1 MSDVKFA
8 KGNKSAIKS
17 SANVDGKLYF
27 STDSKELFLGTS
39 TDKIKMSDIE
49 VVAIEPDLQ
58 KMSPIE
64 GKFYYVQA
72 TRNLYYYSGMFN
84 TIVDNNAIPIQL
96 VKNSK
101 PTTTTEGWVK
111 SSDTVPPM
119 SLSASSK
126 GLLLLNNSNGQVG
139 ITGDMMTCTNGNP
152 LAVKIHVSNQ
162 SRISTEI
169 RLATLYEGTRTYFYT
184 NADSSNCAN
193 SNYSG
198 SASDGD
204 YWTLN
209 GLSDITIYAIMYD
222 QKIDHINIYHKPTSS
237 SPATILISSI
247 EVYANAQMAAIA
259 AGTIWG

>member
-49 VVAIEPDLQ
+49 VVAIEQDLQ
-58 KMSPIE
+58 RMSPIE

-101 PTTTTEGWVK
+101 PTTTEGWVK

-119 SLSASSK
+119 SLSASK
-126 GLLLLNNSNGQVG
+126 NGLLLLNNSNGQVG
-139 ITGDMMTCTNGNP
+139 ITGDMTTCINGNP
-152 LAVKIHVSNQ
+152 LAVRITISNQ
-162 SRISTEI
+162 SKISTEI

-184 NADSSNCAN
+184 NSDSSDYAN
-193 SNYSG
+193 SSYSG

-209 GLSDITIYAIMYD
+209 GLSNITIYAIMYD
-222 QKIDHINIYHKPTSS
+222 RKIDHINIYHKPTT

-259 AGTIWG
+259 AGTIFG